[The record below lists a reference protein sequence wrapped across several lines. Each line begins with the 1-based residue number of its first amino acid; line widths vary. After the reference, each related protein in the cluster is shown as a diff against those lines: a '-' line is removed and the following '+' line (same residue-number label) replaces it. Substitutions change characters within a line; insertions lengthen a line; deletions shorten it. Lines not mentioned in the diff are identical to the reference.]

1 VDGWR
6 FQQHRVGGG
15 RWHVHGSRACND
27 LEALPGARTL
37 IGFDAR
43 GRIGLERLD
52 ILATDTRVVPLV
64 TLAPGALLR
73 IAFDG
78 PEERARIALS
88 SRGIEYAA
96 RELPRGVVWYE
107 LAPTGKV
114 AIRVTSNA
122 AEPRS
127 IELDAHA
134 GRIVRVEL

>member
-1 VDGWR
+1 
-6 FQQHRVGGG
+6 
-15 RWHVHGSRACND
+15 VHGSRACND